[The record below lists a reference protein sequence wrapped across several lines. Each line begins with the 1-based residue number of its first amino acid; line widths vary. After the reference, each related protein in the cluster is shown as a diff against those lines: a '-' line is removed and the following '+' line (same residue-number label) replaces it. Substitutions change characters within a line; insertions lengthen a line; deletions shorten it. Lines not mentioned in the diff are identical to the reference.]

1 MQKKNGQDVVIIEA
15 LRSPIGRRN
24 GGLSTFH
31 SADLLGTVLAELIDR
46 SGIDAADVGQVLGG
60 CSGQVGQQSF
70 NVTRTAWLTAGL
82 PDSVPAT
89 TVDSQCGSSQQ
100 AMTLAHGLL
109 AGGLIDAAVVCG
121 VEVMSRVPLGATLS
135 KGVGKAIPRSYFE
148 RYEYTTQF
156 QASELIAKKWQITR
170 DEADQLGL
178 ESQQRAAQA
187 WADGRFTS
195 QIVAV
200 DAPVLDENG
209 RPTGDVNRVERD
221 ECLRE
226 STLEGLAG
234 LKLLDENGVHTAGTS
249 SQIADAASALLMTTR
264 KRADE
269 LGLTPRAR
277 VMDSCLVG
285 GDPTLMLTE
294 PISATRTLLE
304 RNELGIEDID
314 VIEINE
320 AFASVVLAWEREIKP
335 DHARVNPNGG
345 AIAMGHALGSTGC
358 VLTTK
363 AVYELERAGGTRA
376 LVTMCCGGGLG
387 TGTLLEREQ

>member
-1 MQKKNGQDVVIIEA
+1 MIVEA

-31 SADLLGTVLAELIDR
+31 SADLLGAVLAELIDR
-46 SGIDAADVGQVLGG
+46 AGIDAADVGQVLGG
-60 CSGQVGQQSF
+60 CIGQVGQQSF
-70 NVTRTAWLTAGL
+70 NVTPTAWLTAGL
-82 PDSVPAT
+82 PVGVPAT

-109 AGGLIDAAVVCG
+109 AGGLIDAAVACG

-135 KGVGKAIPRSYFE
+135 KGVGKAIPRSYFQ

-170 DEADQLGL
+170 EEADQLGL

-187 WADGRFTS
+187 WAEGRFTS

-226 STLEGLAG
+226 STREGLAG

-264 KRADE
+264 QRADE

-277 VMDSCLVG
+277 VVDSCLVG

-294 PISATRTLLE
+294 PINATRTLLE
-304 RNELGIEDID
+304 RNDLNIEDID

-335 DHARVNPNGG
+335 DHERVNPNGG

-363 AVYELERAGGTRA
+363 AIHELERTGATRA

>member
-1 MQKKNGQDVVIIEA
+1 MTKKTGQDVVIVEA

-31 SADLLGTVLAELIDR
+31 SADLLGAVLAELIDR
-46 SGIDAADVGQVLGG
+46 AGIDAADVGQVLGG
-60 CSGQVGQQSF
+60 CIGQVGQQSF

-82 PDSVPAT
+82 PVGVPAT

-109 AGGLIDAAVVCG
+109 AGGLIDAAVACG

-135 KGVGKAIPRSYFE
+135 KGVGKAIPRSYFQ

-170 DEADQLGL
+170 EEADQLGL

-187 WADGRFTS
+187 WAEGRFTS

-226 STLEGLAG
+226 STREGLAG

-264 KRADE
+264 QRADE

-277 VMDSCLVG
+277 VVDSCLVG

-294 PISATRTLLE
+294 PINATRTLLE
-304 RNELGIEDID
+304 RNDLNIEDID
-314 VIEINE
+314 VVEINE

-335 DHARVNPNGG
+335 DHERVNPNGG

-363 AVYELERAGGTRA
+363 AIHELERTGATRA